1 MATKVGV
8 RSEFAYE
15 RASALHRLGRL
26 AEARVLCLQALKLR
40 PRYFDALQL
49 LGTLDLQANR
59 LEGAVEAFGKAI
71 LINSRSAAAHY
82 HQGNA
87 NCLLMRF
94 EAAVAS
100 YTRAIALDP
109 DFVAALY
116 NRGIALHAVNDYSAA
131 IETYDRAI
139 AIDTNHVDAYFN
151 RGNALLALRRF
162 DEAIDSYGRAIAIKP
177 DHAEARN
184 NRGNA
189 AYGLER
195 YEAALAEYD
204 QALALRPDY
213 ADAYNNRGNA
223 LRDLG
228 QYEAAVAS
236 CDQAIALK
244 PEYPEALN
252 NRASA
257 LFDLERY
264 AAALADCD
272 RAIALKPDYAEPH
285 FNRGNALLKLALHD
299 AAIASYDR
307 AIGCKPNHVQAHYNC
322 GNALFELQC
331 FEAAI
336 TRYDRALVLKPALA
350 KAHYNRGAAL
360 FELKLYAAAV
370 QSCDAAIALDPCYAD
385 ACYIRGNAL
394 FELGHYAAALAGYD
408 AALTLKP
415 DYTGLYGVRRQAKMR
430 ICDWSDFDTD
440 VADLAVR
447 IERGEAATPPH
458 HWLGLSDS
466 ARLQRR
472 AAETWVREQCPPDP
486 SLPAFPTV
494 AAIPAA
500 SPRKIR
506 IGYFSA
512 DFRHHPVSIL
522 IAELIETHDRT
533 RFEITAFAFG
543 PPSEDAMRRRLE
555 RAFDQFIDVRGRSD
569 RQIALLAREMHIDIA
584 VDLGGFTHHCR
595 PGIFA
600 LRAAPLQV
608 GFLGYPGTLG
618 APYLDYLLADPTLIP
633 EPSRVHYREQIL
645 YLPHSVLPHDSK
657 QPIAEPGPTRR
668 QAGLPDAGF
677 VFCCFNQVA
686 KITPHTFAGWMR
698 ILTAVPGS
706 VLWLSATHPTAQS
719 HLWREA
725 AQRGIEPKRLIFAER
740 LAALPEHLARQR
752 LADLF
757 LDTLPYNAHSTASD
771 ALWAGLP
778 LLTQLGESF
787 AGRVAGSLLTAIG
800 LTDLIT
806 STPEQYEALAIA
818 LATDP
823 ARLASFRERLARNR
837 LTAPLFDT
845 RRYTRDLEAAF
856 ETIHTRY
863 QAGSP
868 PEH

>member
-1 MATKVGV
+1 MPRKIAAT
-8 RSEFAYE
+8 SQ
-15 RASALHRLGRL
+15 SA
-26 AEARVLCLQALKLR
+26 VQ
-40 PRYFDALQL
+40 
-49 LGTLDLQANR
+49 
-59 LEGAVEAFGKAI
+59 
-71 LINSRSAAAHY
+71 
-82 HQGNA
+82 QGNA
-87 NCLLMRF
+87 DYLLMRF
-94 EAAVAS
+94 E
-100 YTRAIALDP
+100 
-109 DFVAALY
+109 
-116 NRGIALHAVNDYSAA
+116 
-131 IETYDRAI
+131 
-139 AIDTNHVDAYFN
+139 
-151 RGNALLALRRF
+151 
-162 DEAIDSYGRAIAIKP
+162 
-177 DHAEARN
+177 
-184 NRGNA
+184 
-189 AYGLER
+189 
-195 YEAALAEYD
+195 
-204 QALALRPDY
+204 
-213 ADAYNNRGNA
+213 
-223 LRDLG
+223 
-228 QYEAAVAS
+228 
-236 CDQAIALK
+236 
-244 PEYPEALN
+244 
-252 NRASA
+252 
-257 LFDLERY
+257 
-264 AAALADCD
+264 
-272 RAIALKPDYAEPH
+272 
-285 FNRGNALLKLALHD
+285 

-307 AIGCKPNHVQAHYNC
+307 AI
-322 GNALFELQC
+322 EL
-331 FEAAI
+331 
-336 TRYDRALVLKPALA
+336 DPAQLE
-350 KAHYNRGAAL
+350 AHYNRGNAL
-360 FELKLYAAAV
+360 AELRQYPAAV
-370 QSCDAAIALDPCYAD
+370 AGFGAAILLQPGCTAAY
-385 ACYIRGNAL
+385 YNRGNAL
-394 FELGHYAAALAGYD
+394 QALEQYGAAIESYDQAIALQPTHARAYNNLGAAQRELGQHEAALSSFDTAVALEPDFADAHYNRGNLLHDLGQHAAAVASYDRAISVNANYADAYVDRGEALNDLGQFAAAVASFGQGIALKSRLKGLHGARRLA
-408 AALTLKP
+408 
-415 DYTGLYGVRRQAKMR
+415 QMR

-618 APYLDYLLADPTLIP
+618 APYLDYLLADPILIP
-633 EPSRVHYREQIL
+633 ESSRMHYREHIL
-645 YLPHSVLPHDSK
+645 YLPHTVLPHDSQ

-698 ILTAVPGS
+698 ILTAVPRS

-863 QAGSP
+863 QAGLAPAHIVVQSAASETP
-868 PEH
+868 PAMPSESGKAVNHAA

>member
-1 MATKVGV
+1 MLHELGQPTAALASYELVIRIQADHAG
-8 RSEFAYE
+8 AYCN
-15 RASALHRLGRL
+15 RGI
-26 AEARVLCLQALKLR
+26 VLE
-40 PRYFDALQL
+40 L
-49 LGTLDLQANR
+49 LGQLDAALTSFDQAI
-59 LEGAVEAFGKAI
+59 AV
-71 LINSRSAAAHY
+71 NSRS
-82 HQGNA
+82 GEP
-87 NCLLMRF
+87 F
-94 EAAVAS
+94 
-100 YTRAIALDP
+100 
-109 DFVAALY
+109 Y
-116 NRGIALHAVNDYSAA
+116 NRGNV
-131 IETYDRAI
+131 ERK
-139 AIDTNHVDAYFN
+139 
-151 RGNALLALRRF
+151 LRRF
-162 DEAIDSYGRAIAIKP
+162 DAALASYDQAITVNPR
-177 DHAEARN
+177 HAESHYNRANLLRELQRFDLALASYDQAIEVSADYVEAYA
-184 NRGNA
+184 NRGNLL
-189 AYGLER
+189 G
-195 YEAALAEYD
+195 D
-204 QALALRPDY
+204 TMQY
-213 ADAYNNRGNA
+213 A
-223 LRDLG
+223 
-228 QYEAAVAS
+228 
-236 CDQAIALK
+236 
-244 PEYPEALN
+244 
-252 NRASA
+252 
-257 LFDLERY
+257 
-264 AAALADCD
+264 
-272 RAIALKPDYAEPH
+272 
-285 FNRGNALLKLALHD
+285 
-299 AAIASYDR
+299 AAIASYD
-307 AIGCKPNHVQAHYNC
+307 Q
-322 GNALFELQC
+322 
-331 FEAAI
+331 
-336 TRYDRALVLKPALA
+336 ALA
-350 KAHYNRGAAL
+350 RNPEFPFLSG
-360 FELKLYAAAV
+360 
-370 QSCDAAIALDPCYAD
+370 Q
-385 ACYIRGNAL
+385 
-394 FELGHYAAALAGYD
+394 
-408 AALTLKP
+408 
-415 DYTGLYGVRRQAKMR
+415 RRQAKMR

-863 QAGSP
+863 QAGLAPAHIVVQSAASETP
-868 PEH
+868 PAMPSESGKAVNHAA